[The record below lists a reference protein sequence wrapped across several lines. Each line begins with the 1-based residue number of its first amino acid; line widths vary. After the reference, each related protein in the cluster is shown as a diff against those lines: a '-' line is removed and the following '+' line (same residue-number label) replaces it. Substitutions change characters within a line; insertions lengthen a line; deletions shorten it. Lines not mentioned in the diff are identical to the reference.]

1 MMKRLWLGLLVAAL
15 ALAVT
20 GCSAVQDRIGE
31 EIGEEIASGVVGGD
45 VEVDG
50 DSVTVSGEDGDV
62 TIEGGG
68 ADLPDGFP
76 DDFPMHDEAPVDSAS
91 SISGAEGTT
100 YYVNITSDLAPGELH
115 DWYKV
120 EFADEW
126 TEVSDVSAAD
136 GSDETYIMSVKKGD
150 IEATVTMASEGTGTQ
165 MGVIL
170 VMK

>member
-1 MMKRLWLGLLVAAL
+1 MRRLWLGLLVAAL

-76 DDFPMHDEAPVDSAS
+76 DDFPMHDGAPVDSAS

-115 DWYKV
+115 DWYKA
-120 EFADEW
+120 EFADGW

-165 MGVIL
+165 MGIIL
-170 VMK
+170 VPK

>member
-1 MMKRLWLGLLVAAL
+1 MRRLWLGLLVAAL

-31 EIGEEIASGVVGGD
+31 EIGEEIASGVVGGE

-115 DWYKV
+115 DWYKA